1 MRVRS
6 LIILLVLAAVIAA
19 VAVGARS
26 HGGLHRWIM
35 SIHGR

>member
-1 MRVRS
+1 MRMRS
-6 LIILLVLAAVIAA
+6 LVIILLLALGIASIAV
-19 VAVGARS
+19 VARG

>member
-1 MRVRS
+1 MRLRS
-6 LIILLVLAAVIAA
+6 FIIILVLAVGIAGLA
-19 VAVGARS
+19 VASRS

>member
-1 MRVRS
+1 MRPRS
-6 LIILLVLAAVIAA
+6 FVIILIVALGIASVALAAR
-19 VAVGARS
+19 G